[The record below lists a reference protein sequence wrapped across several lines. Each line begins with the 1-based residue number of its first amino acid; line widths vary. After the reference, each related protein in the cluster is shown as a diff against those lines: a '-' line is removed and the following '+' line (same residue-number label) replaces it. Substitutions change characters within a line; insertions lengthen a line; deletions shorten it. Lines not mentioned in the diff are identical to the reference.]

1 VRERFVCKTTEPYR
15 LTEDSTMD
23 HDNDALDPPTTDDER
38 VAEAAAREVAAGP
51 NGTAE
56 PVGAEAASSTEASNG
71 ELPFR
76 EEDW

>member
-1 VRERFVCKTTEPYR
+1 
-15 LTEDSTMD
+15 MD